1 MNLLQ
6 NLKEEDMSLLNIG
19 KLSVLATATAIMM
32 MVISMITPWLDG
44 LMGHGYASYMLTA
57 CMVGAAVLPLI
68 AIATLTAHVVRQARY
83 ERRVAEAAEAAELD
97 AVFASIQEGMDAHEA
112 SIKTGYAD
120 KLRVLYSLAKD
131 MQGSGYVAQYE
142 STMTDWVA
150 YSEQEPDRY
159 NLLSLRRAVERA
171 HEVFENP
178 AE

>member
-1 MNLLQ
+1 
-6 NLKEEDMSLLNIG
+6 
-19 KLSVLATATAIMM
+19 
-32 MVISMITPWLDG
+32 
-44 LMGHGYASYMLTA
+44 MLIA
-57 CMVGAAVLPLI
+57 CVVGAAVLPLVGV
-68 AIATLTAHVVRQARY
+68 ATLAAHVIQQARY